1 MLASRA
7 LICLSLVHASVALSC
22 VIPNLTPL
30 FLEGK
35 TRASVAGCTSNT
47 QIQSGATCGVQ
58 CRASIVLRP
67 LAVPSRCLALPCLA
81 LPCLFCWRWISR
93 LVRSMDVFCVH
104 APVTGY
110 GELPVAA
117 GTAATATYVCTSGVL
132 TPPSLTCTPG
142 ISATPLASRL
152 HSFPSLAS
160 CSANRPGSYRCRRLF
175 DRLRSSGSCT
185 FPAMP
190 EGTKPSSREPP

>member
-1 MLASRA
+1 MHRWRSLASSRTWPPFFSKERRA
-7 LICLSLVHASVALSC
+7 PAWRDALLVPRSKVEPHAVSSAVRLD
-22 VIPNLTPL
+22 
-30 FLEGK
+30 
-35 TRASVAGCTSNT
+35 
-47 QIQSGATCGVQ
+47 
-58 CRASIVLRP
+58 IVLRP

-93 LVRSMDVFCVH
+93 LVRMDVFCVH

-110 GELPVAA
+110 DELVA
-117 GTAATATYVCTSGVL
+117 GTAATATYVCTNGVL
-132 TPPSLTCTPG
+132 TQPSLTCTPG
-142 ISATPLASRL
+142 ISATPSASRF
-152 HSFPSLAS
+152 HSFPSWAS
-160 CSANRPGSYRCRRLF
+160 YELSEPTRFLCRRLF

>member
-1 MLASRA
+1 MSSAVRLD
-7 LICLSLVHASVALSC
+7 
-22 VIPNLTPL
+22 
-30 FLEGK
+30 
-35 TRASVAGCTSNT
+35 
-47 QIQSGATCGVQ
+47 
-58 CRASIVLRP
+58 IVLRP

-93 LVRSMDVFCVH
+93 LVRMDVFCVH

-110 GELPVAA
+110 DELVA

-132 TPPSLTCTPG
+132 VNPAESNLHSWYLRDPFG
-142 ISATPLASRL
+142 IS
-152 HSFPSLAS
+152 FPFIPFLGLVLSEPTRFL
-160 CSANRPGSYRCRRLF
+160 CRRLF